1 MVSIGLIMPA
11 TITLKNIPDDIYA
24 SLRAAADSHHRSLNG
39 EVIDCLQ
46 RALLPAK
53 ISADE
58 RLNRARVLRSGFKNQ
73 TFSSAEIA
81 KVIKQ
86 GRMWLLW
93 IPISSLRFTYPV
105 I

>member
-1 MVSIGLIMPA
+1 MPA
-11 TITLKNIPDDIYA
+11 TITLKNIPDDIYT

-46 RALLPAK
+46 RALLPTK

-58 RLNRARVLRSGFKNQ
+58 RLNRARALRIHFKNQ
-73 TFSSAEIA
+73 TFDSAEIA
-81 KVIKQ
+81 QAIQQ
-86 GRMWLLW
+86 GRMWLLST
-93 IPISSLRFTYPV
+93 PTSSPHFICLV